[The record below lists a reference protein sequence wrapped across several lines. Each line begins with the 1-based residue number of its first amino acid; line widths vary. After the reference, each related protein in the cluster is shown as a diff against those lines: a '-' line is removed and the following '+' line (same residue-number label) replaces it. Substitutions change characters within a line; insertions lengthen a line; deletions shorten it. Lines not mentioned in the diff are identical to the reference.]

1 MRKGNLLDNPVYEE
15 KRIYLTIYGKKAT
28 IVMNEKITCWTTQPM
43 RKREYEEKKWKENI
57 NEKIKPVGQPSL

>member
-28 IVMNEKITCWTTQPM
+28 IVMNEKKNLLDNPA
-43 RKREYEEKKWKENI
+43 YEEKR
-57 NEKIKPVGQPSL
+57 L

>member
-28 IVMNEKITCWTTQPM
+28 IVMNEKKTCWTTQPM
-43 RKREYEEKKWKENI
+43 RKRDYEEKKCNKII

>member
-15 KRIYLTIYGKKAT
+15 KRIYLSIYGKKAT

-43 RKREYEEKKWKENI
+43 RKIEYEEKNATK
-57 NEKIKPVGQPSL
+57 L

>member
-28 IVMNEKITCWTTQPM
+28 IVMNEKI
-43 RKREYEEKKWKENI
+43 
-57 NEKIKPVGQPSL
+57 KPVGQPSL